1 MLAVSACWAIY
12 LFASNYGSCRANGYG
27 HITCFIVMLLFSCV
41 EVLIFVVVTA
51 AKILMA
57 VLP

>member
-12 LFASNYGSCRANGYG
+12 LFATSYGSCRANGYG
-27 HITCFIVMLLFSCV
+27 QITCFIVTLLFSCV
-41 EVLIFVVVTA
+41 EVFVFVVVTM